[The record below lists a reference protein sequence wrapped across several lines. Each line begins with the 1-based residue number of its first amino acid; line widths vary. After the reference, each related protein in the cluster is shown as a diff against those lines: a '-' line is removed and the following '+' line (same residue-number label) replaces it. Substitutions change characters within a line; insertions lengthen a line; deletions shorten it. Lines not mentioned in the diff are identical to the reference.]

1 VEGIGMREDLVKV
14 LTMLSEGKLNVEKS
28 SELIEAMYKKEEKD
42 LQVIQSNYDKRMLR
56 VYVDS
61 KEGDNVRVN
70 LPIAVIT
77 AILKA
82 TGKLPIKNTEM
93 QGIDF
98 EMLSQSI
105 IAALDN
111 EMLGEIVTVDSS
123 NGDIVRV
130 VIE

>member
-1 VEGIGMREDLVKV
+1 MREDLVKV

-28 SELIEAMYKKEEKD
+28 ADLIDAMYKKEEKE
-42 LQVIQSNYDKRMLR
+42 IQIIDKKYDKRMLR
-56 VYVDS
+56 VLVDS
-61 KEGDNVRVN
+61 ATGDNVRVN

-77 AILKA
+77 SVLKA
-82 TGKLPIKNTEM
+82 TGKLPIKNVDM
-93 QGIDF
+93 DGIDF
-98 EMLSQSI
+98 EVLSESI

-123 NGDIVRV
+123 NGDVVRV

>member
-1 VEGIGMREDLVKV
+1 MREDLVKV

-42 LQVIQSNYDKRMLR
+42 LQVIGNNYDRRMLR

-61 KEGDNVRVN
+61 KDGDNVRVN

-77 AILKA
+77 AIIKA

-93 QGIDF
+93 QGVDF
-98 EMLSQSI
+98 EMLTQSI

-123 NGDIVRV
+123 DGDIVRV